1 MNEAIKNQLK
11 LVKDTLKQAELYQH
25 AANVL
30 SYDQETI
37 CPPKGMEEQGE
48 VGAFLGNE
56 AYKLIK
62 DPAFTEAAEALFHQL
77 DELSDPLD
85 REMVIQLHRDYAK
98 IKNITPELNYEA
110 SLIGNKAY
118 VDWLEAKQKAD
129 FSLFAP
135 SLKAVRDMNAK
146 QIRLRDVHSEDIYD
160 DMLDDFERGITQS
173 DIDAWFGA
181 YKERILPLLRK
192 IQASPKK
199 IRTDFLTRPVTDEQ
213 QRQMARYLLE
223 VMDYDFSRGAFTT
236 TEHPF
241 TSGIGRNDIRIT
253 THYTPDFF
261 ASNIFT
267 IVHEGGHALFEQLQP
282 EHNYD
287 YYLTGGKTMGMHESV
302 SRFYENVIGRSPEF
316 IHLIFPKAREIFK
329 EQLAD
334 VSEQE
339 FYEAMN
345 TVTPSLVRTE
355 ADEFTY
361 TFHIIIR
368 YEMEKEIMNERVSI
382 EDLPALWNAKYQEY
396 LGVTPEN
403 DTEGILQ
410 DVHWT
415 FALGYFPTYALG
427 NMYNAMYYQRMQEDF
442 DVQAAV
448 LAGDFKKIN
457 TWMKDHVFA
466 RADILSPKEWIREI
480 CGREPGPD
488 AFLDYLEEKYSR
500 IYELKD

>member
-160 DMLDDFERGITQS
+160 DMLDDFRSGIERV
-173 DIDAWFGA
+173 FGEGSC
-181 YKERILPLLRK
+181 YVL
-192 IQASPKK
+192 SV
-199 IRTDFLTRPVTDEQ
+199 RPVGGV
-213 QRQMARYLLE
+213 E
-223 VMDYDFSRGAFTT
+223 V
-236 TEHPF
+236 
-241 TSGIGRNDIRIT
+241 DI
-253 THYTPDFF
+253 
-261 ASNIFT
+261 N
-267 IVHEGGHALFEQLQP
+267 G
-282 EHNYD
+282 
-287 YYLTGGKTMGMHESV
+287 
-302 SRFYENVIGRSPEF
+302 
-316 IHLIFPKAREIFK
+316 
-329 EQLAD
+329 
-334 VSEQE
+334 
-339 FYEAMN
+339 
-345 TVTPSLVRTE
+345 
-355 ADEFTY
+355 
-361 TFHIIIR
+361 
-368 YEMEKEIMNERVSI
+368 
-382 EDLPALWNAKYQEY
+382 
-396 LGVTPEN
+396 
-403 DTEGILQ
+403 
-410 DVHWT
+410 
-415 FALGYFPTYALG
+415 
-427 NMYNAMYYQRMQEDF
+427 
-442 DVQAAV
+442 
-448 LAGDFKKIN
+448 
-457 TWMKDHVFA
+457 
-466 RADILSPKEWIREI
+466 
-480 CGREPGPD
+480 
-488 AFLDYLEEKYSR
+488 
-500 IYELKD
+500 